1 MADAQLRLE
10 GQECVIPSVEAP
22 RAAPGTETVR
32 LIKKPFRMN
41 LRIERSG
48 CRFAVRTTDSVPAID
63 LELFHDVPS
72 IETISVSFELL
83 SGVSLEQAK
92 TLVNAMNERI
102 VGVAVFPKP

>member
-1 MADAQLRLE
+1 
-10 GQECVIPSVEAP
+10 
-22 RAAPGTETVR
+22 
-32 LIKKPFRMN
+32 MN
-41 LRIERSG
+41 LRIEHSG